1 MKKIHL
7 TILTVALLAAS
18 LTGCNKYDEGP
29 SLSFRSASS
38 RVVNNWEP
46 KVILEDGQDITY
58 YFQNY
63 SIELTEDGRFVSS
76 DLDSQDS
83 TFTQA
88 GFWSLEND
96 NQDLQFI
103 YTEPAVNP
111 DRRTFQ
117 IKKLKKDEI
126 WLLEE
131 QDSVTMDVR
140 WIAVGS
146 DESE

>member
-18 LTGCNKYDEGP
+18 LVGCNKYDEGP

-38 RVVNNWEP
+38 RVVNSWEP
-46 KVILEDGQDITY
+46 KVVLADGQDITY
-58 YFQNY
+58 YFQNF
-63 SIELTEDGRFVSS
+63 SIDMTEDGRFVSTDLD
-76 DLDSQDS
+76 DLDS
-83 TFTQA
+83 TVTQE

-103 YTEPAVNP
+103 YTVPAVNP
-111 DRRTFQ
+111 DRRTYQ
-117 IKKLKKDEI
+117 IKMLKNDEI

-140 WIAVGS
+140 WIAAGS
-146 DESE
+146 EESE